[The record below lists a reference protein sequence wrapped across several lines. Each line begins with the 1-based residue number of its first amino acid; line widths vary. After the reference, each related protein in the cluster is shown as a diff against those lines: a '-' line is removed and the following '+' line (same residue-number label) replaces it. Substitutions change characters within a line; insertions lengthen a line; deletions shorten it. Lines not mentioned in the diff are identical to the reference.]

1 MANQTCLQPHK
12 LCIAHWNLLIY
23 ARIACRYLT
32 QQETN
37 LFSIFNPAFI
47 FYGVSVF
54 FIFVIWLLWKLA
66 KSTEGIDVSLKEI
79 AKGAQKPQA

>member
-1 MANQTCLQPHK
+1 
-12 LCIAHWNLLIY
+12 
-23 ARIACRYLT
+23 
-32 QQETN
+32 